1 MRIEPL
7 KNTDVPAALRLSSDA
22 GWNQEAW
29 DWARL
34 VMLWP
39 KTCFGGWLDGELI
52 ATGTL
57 AIYPPGVGWI
67 GMVLVDQFKRGRG
80 YGGRMMEHLLGRA
93 EELDVEAL
101 GLDASD
107 QGRPVYLKKGFTDCH
122 AIDRWVR
129 KSDRISSGVRGV
141 VLPVKYEHTRHLH
154 GLDIQVM
161 GMDRTSLISE
171 LLVLPGTVA
180 AATGRGASVSGYV
193 ISRPGRLA
201 RHIGPMVATN
211 VDAAADLLAYVTLP
225 SDKPESYVIDVPRGS
240 PLTPHLVTAGF
251 EVSRRLT
258 RMERPAGSLPKVSPD
273 CVVTAASFELG

>member
-7 KNTDVPAALRLSSDA
+7 KTTDVPAALRLSTDA

-34 VMLWP
+34 IMLWP
-39 KTCFGGWLDGELI
+39 NTCFGGWLDDELI

-67 GMVLVDQFKRGRG
+67 GMILVDRSKRGRG
-80 YGGRMMEHLLGRA
+80 YGGRMMDHLLARA
-93 EELDVEAL
+93 DELDVEAL

-107 QGRPVYLKKGFTDCH
+107 LGRPVYVKKGFADCY

-141 VLPVKYEHTRHLH
+141 VLPVNHEHAPHLH
-154 GLDIQVM
+154 GLDVQVL

-171 LLVLPGTVA
+171 LLVSPKSVA
-180 AATGRGASVSGYV
+180 AATGTGASVSGYV

-201 RHIGPMVATN
+201 RHIGPLVAKS
-211 VDAAADLLAYVTLP
+211 VDAAADLLAYVTVP
-225 SDKPESYVIDVPRGS
+225 SGKPEPYVIDVPRGS

-251 EVSRRLT
+251 EVTRRLT